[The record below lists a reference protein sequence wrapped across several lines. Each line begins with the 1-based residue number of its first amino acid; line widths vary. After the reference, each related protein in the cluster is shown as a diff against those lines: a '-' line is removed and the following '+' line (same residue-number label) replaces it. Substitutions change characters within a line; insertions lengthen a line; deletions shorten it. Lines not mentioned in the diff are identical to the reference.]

1 METAAILLL
10 AAAAAAFVLAPV
22 LRKDA
27 LEEDR
32 SRAVPGELADLLA
45 EREMIL
51 AGLRDLEDDRDTGKV
66 GEQDYGELRARLSA
80 RAVEILKRL
89 DELGETVPSGA
100 RAEDPAR
107 GRGREG
113 DGRAAARAR

>member
-1 METAAILLL
+1 MEAAVVLLL

-22 LRKDA
+22 VRRDA

-32 SRAVPGELADLLA
+32 ARALPGELADLLA
-45 EREMIL
+45 EREMVL
-51 AGLRDLEDDRDTGKV
+51 AGLRDLEDDRETGKV

-89 DELGETVPSGA
+89 DELDERTSAGAPGES
-100 RAEDPAR
+100 PAR
-107 GRGREG
+107 GSGR
-113 DGRAAARAR
+113 